1 MISNANT
8 LPEIQVACEVCMRE
22 IPFSEAKSEEATE
35 YVFYFCGIDC
45 YGAWSEQIADNAE
58 SSE

>member
-22 IPFSEAKSEEATE
+22 IPFSEAKSEERLNMCSIFVVLTVMAHGE
-35 YVFYFCGIDC
+35 
-45 YGAWSEQIADNAE
+45 
-58 SSE
+58 

>member
-1 MISNANT
+1 MKSSVNT
-8 LPEIQVACEVCMRE
+8 LPEVRVACEVCMRE
-22 IPFSEAKSEEATE
+22 IPVSEAKSEEATE

-45 YGAWSEQIADNAE
+45 YGAWRARAADNIE